1 MLSTPELAKLYPTT
15 LEQRAKIAD
24 FSSTVA
30 ATIDG
35 RRFAVTEGGLMCLC
49 PSESHVGDVIV
60 VFHGAR
66 TPFLLRKDVG
76 DETEVY
82 MLVGECWV
90 HGFMDRYD
98 RVEGFKAPDARI
110 FTVR

>member
-30 ATIDG
+30 VTMDG

-49 PSESHVGDVIV
+49 PSESQVGDVIV

-66 TPFLLRKDVG
+66 TPFLLRMDVG
-76 DETEVY
+76 ADRKVY
-82 MLVGECWV
+82 RLVGECWV
-90 HGFMDRYD
+90 YGFMDRCD
-98 RVEGFKAPDARI
+98 RVEGFKAPDART
-110 FTVR
+110 FTIR